1 QLRFEIF
8 QIDELRDRAR
18 NPMVW
23 ADDIDVSGYLL
34 RSYAPIGQRVSALK
48 KHAAAVPQVLAQAS
62 EVLEPKL
69 PRPVLQTAIDVF
81 QGAAA
86 FLRDDVPPALIEAG
100 ATESADSEIA
110 TALAA

>member
-1 QLRFEIF
+1 LERITTQLAELESIAEAEMTADDIFDRDLLAAQLRFEIF

-34 RSYAPIGQRVSALK
+34 RSYAPIDLRVSALK

-81 QGAAA
+81 
-86 FLRDDVPPALIEAG
+86 
-100 ATESADSEIA
+100 
-110 TALAA
+110 